1 MADHTP
7 GPWLMATYT
16 DHKPNADRGDWCGE
30 IYSKTGGKVYH
41 GPFSFH
47 AVPNEANARLI
58 AAAPDL
64 LAVCIG
70 ILECLDEK
78 DRWTSVSR
86 RFAAE
91 SLRKAIAKAT
101 GS

>member
-1 MADHTP
+1 MPEHTP
-7 GPWLMATYT
+7 GPWTAIEEEHTYVIR
-16 DHKPNADRGDWCGE
+16 DADDDPVVWE
-30 IYSKTGGKVYH
+30 YGGID
-41 GPFSFH
+41 
-47 AVPNEANARLI
+47 NEANAWLI

-86 RFAAE
+86 KFAAE
-91 SLRKAIAKAT
+91 SLRKAIAKAR
-101 GS
+101 GE